1 MRVHPRVFCVD
12 PHAGTRTRGSVPAL
26 RPAFALR
33 VRGIPRVRVRVAHLR
48 PAGLPVLLPTDHSA
62 VSFRQGPTQSDGHT
76 KASDALPDSRADVP
90 IFGRS
95 LLTVPDRTCTV
106 TYRDRTAHLGL
117 ALCSLNSLRSR
128 ELAKYKIQYL

>member
-1 MRVHPRVFCVD
+1 MRN
-12 PHAGTRTRGSVPAL
+12 VP
-26 RPAFALR
+26 
-33 VRGIPRVRVRVAHLR
+33 
-48 PAGLPVLLPTDHSA
+48 DHST
-62 VSFRQGPTQSDGHT
+62 VSSRQGPTQSDGRT

-95 LLTVPDRTCTV
+95 LLTVPDWTRAV
-106 TYRDRTAHLGL
+106 TYWDRTAHLGL